1 LYHYVTVSPLC
12 VITMCIMFQQRLPRC
27 PRLSTE
33 QSKSASTCSFRLAI
47 SVNVIYEVGVSTS
60 GEPALVVFTVGIVVA
75 IMLFLLVHLDQ
86 RSM

>member
-1 LYHYVTVSPLC
+1 
-12 VITMCIMFQQRLPRC
+12 MGIMFQQRPPRC
-27 PRLSTE
+27 PRLFTE

-75 IMLFLLVHLDQ
+75 IMLFVFGVGTFSFVLLMYF
-86 RSM
+86 SIC

>member
-1 LYHYVTVSPLC
+1 
-12 VITMCIMFQQRLPRC
+12 MGIMFQQRLPRC

-33 QSKSASTCSFRLAI
+33 HSKSASTCSFRLAI

-75 IMLFLLVHLDQ
+75 IMLFVFGIGIFSFVLLMYF
-86 RSM
+86 SIC

>member
-1 LYHYVTVSPLC
+1 
-12 VITMCIMFQQRLPRC
+12 MFKQRLPRY

-47 SVNVIYEVGVSTS
+47 SASVIYEVGVSTS

-75 IMLFLLVHLDQ
+75 IMLFVFGVGTFSFVLLMYF
-86 RSM
+86 SIC